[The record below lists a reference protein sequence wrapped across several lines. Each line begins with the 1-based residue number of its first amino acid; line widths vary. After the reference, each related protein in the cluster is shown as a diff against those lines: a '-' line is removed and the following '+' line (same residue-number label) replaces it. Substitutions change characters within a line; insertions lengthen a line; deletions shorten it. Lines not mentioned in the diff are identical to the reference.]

1 MKKMKK
7 LFALLCAFVL
17 TAALLTVFASAA
29 APEKMNADFEAKA
42 QDLKSLGLFRGVSD
56 TDFDLY
62 RSPTRVEALVMLI
75 RTLGRESEAQNGDW
89 KHPFSDVPAWADKYV
104 GYAYENGL
112 TKGVSETSFG
122 TGDASAAMYLTF
134 MLRALGYSDADGDFS
149 WNDPYTLARKNGI
162 LTDAVSIDDFMRR
175 DVVEISYS
183 ALSAKIRDSSETLA
197 DKLIGMGVFSA
208 DDYKALRKAAPIGG
222 KQIFVRDPDEFILPV
237 EPKDPEL
244 PMSGDGPAI
253 GE

>member
-1 MKKMKK
+1 MKTKK
-7 LFALLCAFVL
+7 LFLTLCAFVL
-17 TAALLTVFASAA
+17 TAAFLTVTVLGAGSDA
-29 APEKMNADFEAKA
+29 ESKA
-42 QDLKSLGLFRGVSD
+42 RELKSLGLFRGVSE

-75 RTLGRESEAQNGDW
+75 RTLGRESDAQNGNW
-89 KHPFSDVPAWADKYV
+89 KHPFTDVPAWADKYI

-149 WNDPYTLARKNGI
+149 WNDPYTLARRCGI
-162 LTDAVSIDDFMRR
+162 LTDAVSVDNFMRV
-175 DVVEISYS
+175 DVVEVSYS
-183 ALSAKIRDSSETLA
+183 ALSAKLKDSSETLA
-197 DKLIGMGVFSA
+197 DRLIGMGVFSA
-208 DDYKALRKAAPIGG
+208 DDYKALRKVTPVGG
-222 KQIFVRDPDEFILPV
+222 KQIFVKDPDEYIIPV
-237 EPKDPEL
+237 EPKDPGI
-244 PMSGDGPAI
+244 PMNADGPAI